1 MTEKE
6 FSPKLVAG
14 TVLLANILWFATF
27 YLEFS
32 TFWIKITVS
41 ASILAALALWNSPMG
56 KSRFRMDAGSLI
68 MGLFSAIAL
77 YFIFWA
83 GKEISSLIFPFA
95 EQQIG
100 SIYGKGDGTSKWII
114 FPLLLLVTGPCE
126 EIFWRGFLQEKLTG
140 RYGGLKGWIIASL
153 IYASVHIWSF
163 NFMLI
168 GAAAVAGAFWG
179 AMYWRYRN
187 LAPVIISHSLWS
199 AFIFAVLPLT

>member
-1 MTEKE
+1 MKRKTS
-6 FSPKLVAG
+6 SPYLLIG
-14 TVLLANILWFATF
+14 MVLLANLLWFATF
-27 YLEFS
+27 YMEFS
-32 TFWIKITVS
+32 TFWIKIAVS
-41 ASILAALALWNSPMG
+41 AFTLAALSLWISSG
-56 KSRFRMDAGSLI
+56 EKRRFRVDAGSLMI
-68 MGLFSAIAL
+68 GLISAVAL

-100 SIYGKGDGTSKWII
+100 NIYGKGDGTSSWVI
-114 FPLLLLVTGPCE
+114 FPLLLLITGPSE
-126 EIFWRGFLQEKLTG
+126 EIFWRGYLQEKLMVRFG
-140 RYGGLKGWIIASL
+140 EPRGWLFAAL
-153 IYASVHIWSF
+153 IYAAVHIWSF

-199 AFIFAVLPLT
+199 AFIFAVIPLS